1 MQVDIE
7 VSRGSRDAKIS
18 RQSKKRTQTENKRT
32 EAGLR
37 PYIELGPL
45 RRSGLGSGLLDRL
58 VGVARQ
64 TGIHLTEFRQLGN
77 MGFINHSG
85 VLRLDLDH
93 LAERLCTKQ
102 LFESTGAVLER
113 LLRISGNLCGN
124 SLEPLVRLSKGADS
138 GIEAVLAGSLNLI
151 TKPLNVKTS
160 RYLSDPAMR
169 DVACGDSY
177 GMLWCTAQ

>member
-58 VGVARQ
+58 VSATRQ
-64 TGIHLTEFRQLGN
+64 TCIHLTEFRQLGN
-77 MGFINHSG
+77 MGFVNHPG
-85 VLRLDLDH
+85 VLRLRLDH
-93 LAERLCTKQ
+93 LAKRLCTKQ
-102 LFESTGAVLER
+102 LFESTGA
-113 LLRISGNLCGN
+113 S
-124 SLEPLVRLSKGADS
+124 S
-138 GIEAVLAGSLNLI
+138 
-151 TKPLNVKTS
+151 NVFFE
-160 RYLSDPAMR
+160 
-169 DVACGDSY
+169 
-177 GMLWCTAQ
+177 